1 MYDYAPILE
10 RLKAA
15 KKKSNLTNEE
25 LSNASGVPLG
35 TVNKILSGATTEPK
49 LPAFM
54 ALASV
59 LGTSVDFLVYGV
71 SAPPYNLNPEEENL
85 IANYRNATVE
95 SRQNASLILSASAQ
109 IELKKKGEGAASAG

>member
-1 MYDYAPILE
+1 MYDYAPILD

-25 LSNASGVPLG
+25 LASASGVPLG

-54 ALASV
+54 SLASV

-71 SAPPYNLNPEEENL
+71 TSSPYNLNPEEKDM
-85 IANYRNATVE
+85 IDNYRLASEE
-95 SRQNASLILSASAQ
+95 SRRNAALILSKSAEDE
-109 IELKKKGEGAASAG
+109 IKKKGGSVRTAG